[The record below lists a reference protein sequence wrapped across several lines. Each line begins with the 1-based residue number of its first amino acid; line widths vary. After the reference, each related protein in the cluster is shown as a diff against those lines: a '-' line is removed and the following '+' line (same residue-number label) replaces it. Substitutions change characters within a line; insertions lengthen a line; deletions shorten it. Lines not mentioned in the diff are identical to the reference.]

1 MARGFTVVTR
11 RRTVR
16 VNILIENDVLFLL
29 LRVVEFVIKRMG
41 SRPRSVPVGTGS
53 GVRIFDNYC

>member
-1 MARGFTVVTR
+1 MVTR